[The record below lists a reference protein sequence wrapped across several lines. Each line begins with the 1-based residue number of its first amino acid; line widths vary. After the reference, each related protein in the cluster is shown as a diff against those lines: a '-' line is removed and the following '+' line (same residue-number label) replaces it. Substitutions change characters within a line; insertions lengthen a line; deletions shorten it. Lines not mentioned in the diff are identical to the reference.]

1 MTDPDST
8 RRMLRVIEES
18 LELPSSSLPVTV
30 ETTLIGEGLGTDSIE
45 ILRLVAALEEEFDL
59 EIDDERLT
67 LGHFRSAGTVAEF
80 IMSLIRQEKQ

>member
-1 MTDPDST
+1 MSDPDST
-8 RRMLRVIEES
+8 GRVLRVIEES
-18 LELPSSSLPVTV
+18 LELPSSSLPLTV

-67 LGHFRSAGTVAEF
+67 LGHFHSAGTVAEF
-80 IMSLIRQEKQ
+80 VMSLIRQEKQ